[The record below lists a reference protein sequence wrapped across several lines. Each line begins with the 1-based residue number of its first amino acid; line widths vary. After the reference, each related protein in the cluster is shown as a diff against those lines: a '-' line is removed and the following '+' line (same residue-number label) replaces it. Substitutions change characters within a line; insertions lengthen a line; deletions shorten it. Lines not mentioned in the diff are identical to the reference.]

1 MKQAII
7 AVVGSSVPLKEYED
21 IAYEVGKLVAEKKW
35 ILITGGLGGVMEKAC
50 EGAKSKD
57 GLTIG
62 ILPGSSKKDANQ
74 FVDVPIVTA
83 MQQARNNIIV
93 QTADI
98 IIAIGAGFGTL
109 SEIATA
115 LKINKP
121 VFSISSWDVDEKVV
135 RVDEPQEVIKKI
147 EKILSKKKKK
157 K

>member
-1 MKQAII
+1 MRQTII
-7 AVVGSSVPLKEYED
+7 GVVGSSVPLKEYEE
-21 IAYEVGKLVAEKKW
+21 IAFEVGKIIAEKKW
-35 ILITGGLGGVMEKAC
+35 ILITGGLGGIMEKAC

-74 FVDVPIVTA
+74 FVDVPILTA

-93 QTADI
+93 NSADV

-109 SEIATA
+109 SEIAIA

-121 VFSISSWDVDEKVV
+121 VISINSWDVDDKVI
-135 RVDEPQEVIKKI
+135 RVDEPQNIVAQV
-147 EKILSKKKKK
+147 EKLIKKKKK
-157 K
+157 